1 MPMWLCRWPNG
12 DCSVVLAETEQDAI
26 AKLDEVGNAEGCP
39 VTPLPECQINFHL
52 TDEGEL
58 LLEGFGEETAD
69 SIWSRCYPILDAAL
83 PDESPEQWTAD
94 QRQAVQHAVTE
105 ERQRVTAG
113 ATPEPATELG
123 RDMKKMLGAPTV
135 VVDEIVSRGVG
146 ETLTQLKSPLKPH

>member
-12 DCSVVLAETEQDAI
+12 DCSVVLAESEQDAI

-39 VTPLPECQINFHL
+39 VTLLPECQINFHL
-52 TDEGEL
+52 TDTGEL
-58 LLEGFGEETAD
+58 LLEGLGEETAD

-83 PDESPEQWTAD
+83 PDESPEQWTAE
-94 QRQAVQHAVTE
+94 QRQAVRQAVIE
-105 ERQRVTAG
+105 ERQRVAPD

-135 VVDEIVSRGVG
+135 VVDGIVSREAG
-146 ETLTQLKSPLKPH
+146 EALKKLKSPSKPN